1 MLKKRLWLVFCG
13 LLVVALVLSSCQ
25 PAAVEEE
32 KTTETVTGQITEKK
46 APTVGEKEEEAVV
59 EEKGPEMVTDA
70 LGRLVEKPRYG
81 GGITFQLSHEKA
93 TDYFDPV
100 ISAIGGHLASV
111 TYDKLVTG
119 DWYRGPSGTGENS
132 FIAPHIPDYFRI
144 GHLSETYE
152 VPDISTVIFHIRQGV
167 HFQNVPPVNGR
178 EMTAYDVVY
187 SYRRGQEHPK
197 FTAYR
202 GSEEVL
208 NDWLADKEEEDPE
221 KLAAWLAKLEEI
233 GAPVAAAY
241 MTALDKWTVEYKL
254 YEPSSGILGIASWM
268 YVIAKE
274 SIDTYGDLMDWRN
287 ACGTGA
293 WMVEDSV
300 SGSSVTWSRNPN
312 YWMSDPFHL
321 DNKLPYADTLRGLI
335 IPETATSLAALRTH
349 KLDITGVEWDKA
361 TSMKE
366 TNPELLNKL
375 MSPTGTRVIFM
386 RTDIEPFSDVKV
398 RQALALAV
406 DQPKIVEEFF
416 QGNAFVNTWPCQPGN
431 VDGYTPLEDLPDAI
445 RELYEYHPDKAK
457 ALLAEAG
464 YPNGFKTECI
474 IYPSDL
480 DVDLLLIVKE
490 YLAEA
495 GIDMEVKVIEPAAHS
510 SMIYG
515 MNYPAMCYSYWGN
528 ASPESAFGWAHG
540 GVTNSIYAFSKVIDP
555 IAEDTFE
562 EWKVIEDSLEASKV
576 LKAEYIR
583 EMGLV
588 WEVPLPAPSWYLFW
602 APWLKNYSGELCL
615 GLTSEMGATEIYRYM
630 WVDQD
635 LKYEYTGQR

>member
-1 MLKKRLWLVFCG
+1 MFKKSLWL
-13 LLVVALVLSSCQ
+13 LLSSLMVAALVLSSCQ
-25 PAAVEEE
+25 PAVVEEE
-32 KTTETVTGQITEKK
+32 KETEAVKGQVTEKE
-46 APTVGEKEEEAVV
+46 APTVEEKKEAAVA

-81 GGITFQLSHEKA
+81 GSITFQLTHEKA
-93 TDYFDPV
+93 TDYFDPI
-100 ISAIGGHLASV
+100 ISAIGGHLGSV

-119 DWYRGPSGTGENS
+119 DWFKGPSGTGENS
-132 FIAPHIPDYFRI
+132 FIAPHIPDFFRT
-144 GHLSETYE
+144 GHLAETYDI
-152 VPDISTVIFHIRQGV
+152 PDISTVIFHVRHGV

-178 EMTAYDVVY
+178 EMTAYDIVY

-208 NDWLADKEEEDPE
+208 NDWLATEEEKDPE

-233 GAPVAAAY
+233 GAPVAAGY

-254 YEPSSGILGIASWM
+254 YEPNSAILGIASWM
-268 YVIAKE
+268 YVYAQE
-274 SIDTYGDLMDWRN
+274 SIDAYGNLNDWHN

-300 SGSSVTWSRNPN
+300 SGSSVTWKRNPN
-312 YWMSDPFHL
+312 YWMSDPFHP

-335 IPETATSLAALRTH
+335 IPETATALAALRTH
-349 KLDITGVEWDKA
+349 KLDIGPVEWDKA
-361 TSMKE
+361 SSMME
-366 TNPELLNKL
+366 TNPELLHKL

-386 RTDIEPFSDVKV
+386 RTDIEPFNDVKV
-398 RQALALAV
+398 RQALTLAI

-416 QGNAFVNTWPCQPGN
+416 LGNAFVNTWPCQPGN
-431 VDGYTPLEDLPDAI
+431 VEGFVPLDELPDAS
-445 RELYEYHPDKAK
+445 RELYEYHPDKAR

-480 DVDLLLIVKE
+480 DVDLLLITKE
-490 YLAEA
+490 YLAEV
-495 GIDMEVKVIEPAAHS
+495 GVDMEVNVVESAAHS

-528 ASPESAFGWAHG
+528 GSPQSCFSHAHG
-540 GVTNSIYAFSKVIDP
+540 GVPSSIYAFSKVVDP
-555 IAEDTFE
+555 VAEDAYD
-562 EWKVIEDSLEASKV
+562 EWKVIEDSLEASNF

-583 EMGLV
+583 EIPLV
-588 WEVPLPAPSWYLFW
+588 WEIPLPAPSWYQFW
-602 APWLKNYSGELCL
+602 SPWLKNYSGELGL
-615 GLTSEMGATEIYRYM
+615 GLTSEMGATEKYRYM